1 MQVTFRLKDEDIA
14 RVQQVAPRFNLTN
27 YELHRRLFYVGL
39 AQVEQGVDLFN
50 PGAASRVEVMLAE
63 MRSLLELTRARDFN
77 LASDALE
84 MRIRLRTLSEVL
96 APASDGLV
104 DERVV
109 AVLPQFLASLEKLP
123 PEAPPASTPKRRA

>member
-1 MQVTFRLKDEDIA
+1 MQVTFRLKDDDIA
-14 RVQQVAPRFNLTN
+14 RVQRLAPRFALTK

-50 PGAASRVEVMLAE
+50 PAAASRVEMLLSE
-63 MRSLLELTRARDFN
+63 VRTLLELARARDFN

-84 MRIRLRTLSEVL
+84 SRIRLRTLGEVL
-96 APASDGLV
+96 APESDGLV

-109 AVLPQFLASLEKLP
+109 AVLPQFLASLEDLP
-123 PEAPPASTPKRRA
+123 PEAPPAKAR

>member
-1 MQVTFRLKDEDIA
+1 MQVTFRLKEDDIA
-14 RVQQVAPRFNLTN
+14 RVQQLAPRFALTK
-27 YELHRRLFYVGL
+27 YELNRRLFYVGL

-50 PGAASRVEVMLAE
+50 PAAASRVETLLRE
-63 MRSLLELTRARDFN
+63 IRTLLELTRARDFN

-84 MRIRLRTLSEVL
+84 NRIRLRTLSELL

-109 AVLPQFLASLEKLP
+109 AVLPEFFASLEELP
-123 PEAPPASTPKRRA
+123 PEAPPAKAR

>member
-14 RVQQVAPRFNLTN
+14 RVQKVSPGFALTK

-50 PGAASRVEVMLAE
+50 PGAASRVETLLQE
-63 MRSLLELTRARDFN
+63 IRSLLELTRARDFN

-84 MRIRLRTLSEVL
+84 SRIRLRTLGEVL

-109 AVLPQFLASLEKLP
+109 AVLPQFFASLEELP
-123 PEAPPASTPKRRA
+123 PEAPPARAP

>member
-14 RVQQVAPRFNLTN
+14 RVQQVAPRFAVTK

-50 PGAASRVEVMLAE
+50 PGATSRVETLLHE
-63 MRSLLELTRARDFN
+63 IRTLLEMTRARDFN

-84 MRIRLRTLSEVL
+84 SLIRLRTLGEVL
-96 APASDGLV
+96 APASDGLI

-109 AVLPQFLASLEKLP
+109 AVLPQFFASLEQLP
-123 PEAPPASTPKRRA
+123 PEAPRARAR